1 MGIHRNPYDATR
13 NFPSGE
19 LLRSVPPSAPY
30 EVAGRKGKPCT
41 KRCAV
46 PPQCAMMRAG
56 VQRVAAATQRRRSSL
71 ISPRV
76 TESVQRATTAA
87 DTRQRTERLPLNGR
101 DWMHDGSKGFYEH
114 QPGFLLA
121 RVRC

>member
-1 MGIHRNPYDATR
+1 
-13 NFPSGE
+13 
-19 LLRSVPPSAPY
+19 
-30 EVAGRKGKPCT
+30 
-41 KRCAV
+41 
-46 PPQCAMMRAG
+46 MMRAG